1 LWFDLDFARFFYY
14 FDIPALGRRYQS
26 FGHVENLGVD
36 SSNDYYTLVDLSN
49 DYYTPE
55 LGLVNEYNTQVQF
68 GT

>member
-1 LWFDLDFARFFYY
+1 LWFDPDLAKFFYY
-14 FDIPALGRRYQS
+14 FDTPALERRYQS
-26 FGHVENLGVD
+26 FGRVKNLGAD
-36 SSNDYYTLVDLSN
+36 SSN